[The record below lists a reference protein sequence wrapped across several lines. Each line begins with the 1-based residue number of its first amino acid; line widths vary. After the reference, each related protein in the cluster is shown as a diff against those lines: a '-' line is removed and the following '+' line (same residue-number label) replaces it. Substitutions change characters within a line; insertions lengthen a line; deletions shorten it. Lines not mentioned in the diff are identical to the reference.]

1 MPGLAD
7 TLVAKPWRMRLGAFV
22 LAACALLF
30 ARLVAPD
37 GFTNIDERGGAALW
51 RLAATHAADAAHGDN
66 STVDGVPTNRGQAER
81 RVVIVDI
88 DEASLARIG
97 PWPWSRDR
105 MAELARRLGEMGA
118 GVLVFDV
125 AFPDA
130 RPGDRRFA
138 EQLARQPAV
147 LAQAFSLTASPAAAG
162 HLQGALQTPG
172 CGQPFPAVGGF
183 IGNAPDLIAGAG
195 HIVPRI
201 AADGAVRQL
210 PAIVCHDNR
219 AYPALG
225 IAALLAAAGAPPA
238 LTLEPGAGW
247 LDPAWRLTHPA
258 LPGIVVPLD
267 GHGDVRIPYRLPREA
282 FVSVSAGDILEGRAP
297 AHLFQG
303 AWVLI
308 GATAFGLGDVVPT
321 PFGGAVGG
329 LEVHAQFM
337 IGLLDGLPY
346 TPQGATLVALLL
358 GAGGAALLLLLF
370 AAPAATGG
378 ARTRL
383 PVWGLPLGALLLAAT
398 LFGLHAWLLLWQN
411 LWLGWS
417 APAAFILV
425 AGLLLA
431 IFEHARTRLERGR
444 LYDNLAAYL
453 PAPVAADI
461 AFREL
466 SGAIVAE
473 RREITVLFADIR
485 NFSAYCEGRP
495 PEETAGLLHVFFAT
509 AARIVEAHGGLVEEF
524 VGDAVM
530 AVWNAPTPCPDH
542 AARAYA
548 AAQQLLEESQHLFS
562 DTPPPGLEPLAL
574 GIGLETGPALVGS
587 FGPARRRT
595 HAALGET
602 VTVAARLVAMTGDL
616 AQPLLVGERAAA
628 ALISAA
634 PPASPPLISLGD
646 FLLEGLRRPRTLH
659 APVASVDTPACKI
672 LKFAS

>member
-1 MPGLAD
+1 MSGLTD
-7 TLVAKPWRMRLGAFV
+7 TFVAKPWRMRLGALL
-22 LAACALLF
+22 LAASVLLL
-30 ARLVAPD
+30 AGIAAPD
-37 GFTNIDERGGAALW
+37 SFTNIDERAGAALW
-51 RLAATHAADAAHGDN
+51 RLAATDK
-66 STVDGVPTNRGQAER
+66 TQPER
-81 RVVIVDI
+81 RIVIVDI
-88 DEASLARIG
+88 DETSLSRVG
-97 PWPWSRDR
+97 PWPWPRER
-105 MAELARRLGEMGA
+105 ITELTRRLGDMGA
-118 GVLVFDV
+118 GVLVFDI
-125 AFPDA
+125 AFPDS
-130 RPGDRRFA
+130 RPGDQQLA
-138 EQLARQPAV
+138 EQLTHRPTV
-147 LAQAFSLTASPAAAG
+147 LAQAFGLSKAGTAAATSNAAAAG

-172 CGQPFPAVGGF
+172 CGQPFPTTDSF
-183 IGNAPDLIAGAG
+183 IGNAPTLVAGAG
-195 HIVPRI
+195 HIAPRI
-201 AADGAVRQL
+201 AADGAVRHL

-219 AYPALG
+219 GYPALG

-247 LDPAWRLTHPA
+247 LAPAWRLTHPA
-258 LPGIVVPLD
+258 LPGIGVPLD
-267 GHGDVRIPYRLPREA
+267 RSGDVRIPYRLPREA
-282 FVSVSAGDILEGRAP
+282 FISVSAADILDGRAP
-297 AHLFQG
+297 AQLFQG
-303 AWVLI
+303 AWVLV

-346 TPQGATLVALLL
+346 TPQGATSITTLL
-358 GAGGAALLLLLF
+358 GLVGAALLLLLF
-370 AAPAATGG
+370 VAPPTATGNTH
-378 ARTRL
+378 ARL
-383 PVWGLPLGALLLAAT
+383 PVWGLSLGALLISGL
-398 LFGLHAWLLLWQN
+398 LFGLHAWLLLKQN

-417 APAAFILV
+417 APASFILLF
-425 AGLLLA
+425 GLLLA
-431 IFEHARTRLERGR
+431 ILEHARTRLERAR

-495 PEETAGLLHVFFAT
+495 PEEAAGLLHVFFAT

-530 AVWNAPTPCPDH
+530 AVWNAPAPCPDH

-548 AAQQLLEESQHLFS
+548 AAQQLLDESAHLFPNP
-562 DTPPPGLEPLAL
+562 PPPGLEPLAL

-628 ALISAA
+628 ILI
-634 PPASPPLISLGD
+634 PATTLVSLGE

-659 APVASVDTPACKI
+659 APAPATDNTAPCKI